1 MLERLRARRDRQVI
15 QLNNVLNENLD
26 AIVEQRLQEFR
37 TKIIEEV
44 KEEHAQRINEEKAK
58 VAHFDYVIEQIEQG
72 QL

>member
-26 AIVEQRLQEFR
+26 AIVEQRLQDFR

-44 KEEHAQRINEEKAK
+44 KEEHAKRINEEKEK

>member
-44 KEEHAQRINEEKAK
+44 KEEHAQRINEEKEK